1 MSLKNGDNTF
11 NVNPTQI
18 KQVGD
23 TYKFDVNGSDCIKW
37 STADDAVYSKIDMY
51 GLDTK
56 ISSDSYTRCGSAT
69 GLDIKG
75 YGPYNGTQTTLN
87 PDQLF
92 MKKSD
97 DQ

>member
-1 MSLKNGDNTF
+1 
-11 NVNPTQI
+11 
-18 KQVGD
+18 
-23 TYKFDVNGSDCIKW
+23 
-37 STADDAVYSKIDMY
+37 MY

-56 ISSDSYTRCGSAT
+56 TGSNSYTKCGSPT

-87 PDQLF
+87 PDQLL

-97 DQ
+97 DR